1 MKFIKEDHL
10 ITCMGSVTKAMLRLA
25 NATAGNTNEV
35 LGKVTCSLIH
45 VLGDEEM
52 DDGMK
57 EMDDHTGF
65 PELLTKPHSKK
76 D

>member
-1 MKFIKEDHL
+1 MELYSCNSELLF
-10 ITCMGSVTKAMLRLA
+10 TR
-25 NATAGNTNEV
+25 
-35 LGKVTCSLIH
+35 IH

-76 D
+76 RLEEED